1 MDLFNYLTSEKVISN
16 VSNDAFITEAICS
29 GLNVLKLL
37 DPFQEIN
44 LLTNK
49 NSNTEMNI
57 LSNNDD
63 VDFFVIRKS
72 YKEDDD
78 EDAWTDVNREDK
90 EDVNNIFDIIEN
102 IMEEN

>member
-1 MDLFNYLTSEKVISN
+1 
-16 VSNDAFITEAICS
+16 
-29 GLNVLKLL
+29 
-37 DPFQEIN
+37 
-44 LLTNK
+44 
-49 NSNTEMNI
+49 MNI